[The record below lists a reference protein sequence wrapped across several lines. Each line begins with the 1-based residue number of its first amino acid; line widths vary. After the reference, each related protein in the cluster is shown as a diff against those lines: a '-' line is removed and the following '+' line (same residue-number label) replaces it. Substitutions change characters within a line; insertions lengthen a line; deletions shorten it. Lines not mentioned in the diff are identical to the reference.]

1 MNPKPPEIRY
11 HSQEFGSSI
20 PVVGMSPG
28 HKLELNKIEFENSCG
43 KKKNKKINNSA
54 SDPTVVIMVA
64 LD

>member
-11 HSQEFGSSI
+11 HSKEFGSSI

-43 KKKNKKINNSA
+43 KKKKKINNSA